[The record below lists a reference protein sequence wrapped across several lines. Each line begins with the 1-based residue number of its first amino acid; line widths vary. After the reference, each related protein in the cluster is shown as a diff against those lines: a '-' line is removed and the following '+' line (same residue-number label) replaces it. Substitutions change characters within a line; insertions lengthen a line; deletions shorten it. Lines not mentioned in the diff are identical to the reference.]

1 MTVMASHPTAT
12 KVSATMNMIYNS
24 PHFCVV
30 EFGDDESK
38 GSTRV
43 AVGGF
48 EIMDKTLRRE
58 IFLRGKDAEV
68 FRASVEALI
77 ESEPTSEDVDEFL
90 NSYSGLMTQPLTL
103 H

>member
-1 MTVMASHPTAT
+1 
-12 KVSATMNMIYNS
+12 MNMIYNS
-24 PHFCVV
+24 PQFCVV
-30 EFGDDESK
+30 EFSELENQSAAPV
-38 GSTRV
+38 TT
-43 AVGGF
+43 GGF

-68 FRASVEALI
+68 FRANVEALI
-77 ESEPTSEDVDEFL
+77 EREPTADEVDEFL

>member
-1 MTVMASHPTAT
+1 
-12 KVSATMNMIYNS
+12 VSEAMNMIYNS
-24 PHFCVV
+24 PQFCVV
-30 EFGDDESK
+30 EFSELEKESA
-38 GSTRV
+38 GPVT
-43 AVGGF
+43 AGGF

-68 FRASVEALI
+68 FRANVEALI
-77 ESEPTSEDVDEFL
+77 ESEPTADEVDEFL